1 MFKPNK
7 KIFPNKDN
15 LLFYVAD
22 CPEKKDLE
30 QLIISNGGLVSETPT
45 KDSIVLVPSK
55 EELNNSQK
63 FEFIH
68 TFYYNKFVIDSVSSS
83 KMLPIK
89 DYQVRSAIMNDFN
102 KALLIEYANTHPGSR
117 ATLAYWKQAFD
128 AFAMF
133 ADCPKTL
140 YDNWKALIKENYS
153 FKHIALFKKDY
164 DLALNVFNQA
174 NPQ

>member
-7 KIFPNKDN
+7 KIFPYKDN

-117 ATLAYWKQAFD
+117 ATLAY
-128 AFAMF
+128 
-133 ADCPKTL
+133 
-140 YDNWKALIKENYS
+140 
-153 FKHIALFKKDY
+153 
-164 DLALNVFNQA
+164 
-174 NPQ
+174 